1 MDQSFLLMLS
11 NLLQLHNH
19 LDPTSSIL
27 SDSHASTATTSP
39 TTTLSSTSAA
49 PLLFFTIAS
58 VLSYAVSLRSSSN
71 NNDNDDNNTNTNNN
85 NNDSSDLSV
94 SAFRALSTEHIW
106 AMEAP
111 VRDAQWRSSYGLSY
125 PVFTTVVDKLKPH
138 IAQSNLSLP
147 SDYAVAMVLSR
158 LAHGYSAKTLASRYS
173 LDPYLVSKIT
183 NMVTRLL
190 ATKLYPEFI
199 KIPVSRRRLHE
210 TTQAFEELTNLP
222 NMCGAIDGSP
232 IKLHSLPTDQHLHSP
247 SAYRCRHGYPA
258 VLLQVVADHK
268 KIFWDV
274 CVKAPGGI
282 DDSTHFR
289 DSLLYNRLTSGD
301 IVWDKV
307 IQVRGHHVRP
317 YIVGDWCYPL
327 LSFLLTPFS
336 FNATGTPAQNSFDA
350 ALMKGR
356 SVAVDAIGLLK
367 GRWRILQDLNVGL
380 NHAPQTIVACC
391 VLHNLCQIARE
402 PEPALWKEREETGPP
417 PRVLESEK
425 SFYYFGE
432 SLRQAMADDLQQ
444 RLSTSRQDPCIV
456 QILCNEVRILIPPV
470 SVFLLNWT
478 YIVIDGCQGYKQM
491 DEIDCGSIVAA
502 ASKNGALRKMHHPV
516 DQYGCGI
523 YFLKP
528 EPADTS

>member
-1 MDQSFLLMLS
+1 MTMDPSFLLMLS
-11 NLLQLHNH
+11 NLLHLHNH
-19 LDPTSSIL
+19 LDPTSSLL
-27 SDSHASTATTSP
+27 SDSHGPSTTAGISP
-39 TTTLSSTSAA
+39 TATLSSTSAA

-58 VLSYAVSLRSSSN
+58 VLSYAASLRSSSSAA
-71 NNDNDDNNTNTNNN
+71 NDQNKNSNSNDPTDY
-85 NNDSSDLSV
+85 SV

-106 AMEAP
+106 TMEAP

-125 PVFTTVVDKLKPH
+125 PVFTTVVDKLKPY

-147 SDYAVAMVLSR
+147 TDYAVAMVLSR
-158 LAHGYSAKTLASRYS
+158 LAHGYSAKTIASRYS

-183 NMVTRLL
+183 NTVTRLL

-210 TTQAFEELTNLP
+210 TTQAFEELTSLP

-232 IKLHSLPTDQHLHSP
+232 VKLHRLPPDQELLNHP
-247 SAYRCRHGYPA
+247 SAYRCRYGFPA

-274 CVKAPGGI
+274 CVKAPGGT
-282 DDSTHFR
+282 DDATHFR
-289 DSLLYNRLTSGD
+289 DSLLYNRLTSAD
-301 IVWDKV
+301 IIWDKV
-307 IQVRGHHVRP
+307 INVRGHHVRP

-336 FNATGTPAQNSFDA
+336 WNGTGTPAQISFDA
-350 ALMKGR
+350 ALMRGR
-356 SVAVDAIGLLK
+356 SVVVDAIGLLK

-402 PEPALWKEREETGPP
+402 PEPPIWKEPEETGPP
-417 PRVLESEK
+417 ARALENEK

-432 SLRQAMADDLQQ
+432 SLRQAMADDLHQ
-444 RLSTSRQDPCIV
+444 RLPSR
-456 QILCNEVRILIPPV
+456 
-470 SVFLLNWT
+470 
-478 YIVIDGCQGYKQM
+478 
-491 DEIDCGSIVAA
+491 
-502 ASKNGALRKMHHPV
+502 
-516 DQYGCGI
+516 
-523 YFLKP
+523 
-528 EPADTS
+528 